1 MSENPNRDYHTQ
13 TIEIVINKE
22 DPLFERLTERAT
34 ESGMTVEQLIETLM
48 LVSLYHDLER
58 KLK

>member
-1 MSENPNRDYHTQ
+1 MSEKKEYHTQ
-13 TIEIVINKE
+13 NIEIVIDKNDE
-22 DPLFERLTERAT
+22 LFERLTARAA
-34 ESGMTVEQLIETLM
+34 ESGMTVEELIETLM

>member
-1 MSENPNRDYHTQ
+1 MKKDGNVDYHTQ
-13 TIEIVINKE
+13 TVEIVINKE
-22 DPLFERLTERAT
+22 DELWEKLVERAA
-34 ESGMTVEQLIETLM
+34 ESGMTVEELIETLL

>member
-1 MSENPNRDYHTQ
+1 MSKYHTQ
-13 TIEIVINKE
+13 NIEIVINKE
-22 DPLFERLTERAT
+22 DELWSKLVERAA
-34 ESGMTVEQLIETLM
+34 ESQMSVEELIETLM